1 MGILSAVGKE
11 REIVRESK
19 RTKMIVI
26 TLEAEGQR
34 LDVTL
39 FGEYVD
45 VLKSFFRHAPLEHAV
60 IVIQYAKVK
69 MFQDQND
76 FLDMSKTRVIANLK
90 ESNEDG
96 SYVVYGTIV
105 AVNNES
111 DWWYLA
117 CKCNRAVKPDGA
129 IYLIKLSVKDDS
141 GTTTFV
147 LFDREASNILNI
159 SCAEL
164 MEKSDLAGSFEN
176 PKEFDDLLLG
186 KTYIFKVEVRVMN
199 RGQHEHSFRVSKV
212 CHDDSIK
219 KKYLESIH
227 ANNSKA
233 TANRAIPVY
242 SVEEEFL
249 NRTLAKT
256 IESLKDCTEDGEYA
270 VYGTIKGVDGGA
282 DWFIPTCRCGS
293 EVIPR
298 NGFYYCSDCKKCVV
312 NVIPRYRIKARVNDA
327 SDSATFVIFE
337 SLGCL
342 LLHKSCSEMLKLSE
356 DVNNQMFS
364 NKCYLKSHLSSRLK
378 SRLQI

>member
-45 VLKSFFRHAPLEHAV
+45 VLKSFFRHTPLEHAV

-69 MFQDQND
+69 MFQ
-76 FLDMSKTRVIANLK
+76 
-90 ESNEDG
+90 ED
-96 SYVVYGTIV
+96 
-105 AVNNES
+105 
-111 DWWYLA
+111 
-117 CKCNRAVKPDGA
+117 
-129 IYLIKLSVKDDS
+129 
-141 GTTTFV
+141 
-147 LFDREASNILNI
+147 
-159 SCAEL
+159 
-164 MEKSDLAGSFEN
+164 GSFEN

-186 KTYIFKVEVRVMN
+186 KTYIFKV
-199 RGQHEHSFRVSKV
+199 
-212 CHDDSIK
+212 
-219 KKYLESIH
+219 
-227 ANNSKA
+227 
-233 TANRAIPVY
+233 
-242 SVEEEFL
+242 
-249 NRTLAKT
+249 
-256 IESLKDCTEDGEYA
+256 ESLKDCTEDGEYA

-342 LLHKSCSEMLKLSE
+342 LLHKSCSEMLKFCEVSALESVITKVGKVAEETIVNLIELLMNQLLKLDGIITSE
-356 DVNNQMFS
+356 SHVKSQRKFQVERVQKCVETLDVLKMKKTML
-364 NKCYLKSHLSSRLK
+364 NKSSEEPAQK
-378 SRLQI
+378 TATGPAVVITTQY